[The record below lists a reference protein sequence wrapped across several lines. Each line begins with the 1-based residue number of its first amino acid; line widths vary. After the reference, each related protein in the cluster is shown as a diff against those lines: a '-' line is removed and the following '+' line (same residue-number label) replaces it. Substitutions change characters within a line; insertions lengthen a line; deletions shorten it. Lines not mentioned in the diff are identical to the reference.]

1 MQAQTGNINI
11 SGQLLQTIT
20 CRADRERNTQNQPS
34 ILTTTEAVGVV
45 DEQVLDVGDGFV
57 LSVEHR
63 HAAAAVGVLLP
74 VQQTLAAV
82 AVLPGQVVRHRSDEE
97 PQGPG
102 DNHIVVDHHYA

>member
-1 MQAQTGNINI
+1 MKALILKDAESNLDLPSSQPFLYYKHLQAQTGNNNI
-11 SGQLLQTIT
+11 SAQPLLQTVT
-20 CRADRERNTQNQPS
+20 CRAHRERNTQNQPS

-74 VQQTLAAV
+74 VQ
-82 AVLPGQVVRHRSDEE
+82 
-97 PQGPG
+97 
-102 DNHIVVDHHYA
+102 